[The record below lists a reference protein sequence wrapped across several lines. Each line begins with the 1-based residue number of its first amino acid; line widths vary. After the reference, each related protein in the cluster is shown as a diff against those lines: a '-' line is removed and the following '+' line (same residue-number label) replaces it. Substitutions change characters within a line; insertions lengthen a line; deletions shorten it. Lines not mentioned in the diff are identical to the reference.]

1 MRSRRHRSGS
11 RARRYQR
18 GRRLESACA
27 KTLASARG
35 LCFYAPDVRRSH
47 DGGLVSGLDPS
58 LLRSRRP
65 ALPARP
71 LRLPTRGP
79 LFQKPYQA
87 ATVVKDRQ
95 WQSLTGRKTY
105 SRPTY
110 AGRSSARPP
119 AGVGAPTT
127 WRRSS
132 FPCTSLGALGPR
144 IGSANG
150 DGVHPRLRGRD
161 REDGHRDRIPGH
173 ASVGARRQ
181 EWQQQ
186 VGSST
191 LRRPWRATMRSSHRS
206 GGEARSR

>member
-1 MRSRRHRSGS
+1 MSPDVSVRSRRHRSGS

-65 ALPARP
+65 APPARP
-71 LRLPTRGP
+71 LRLPARGP

-95 WQSLTGRKTY
+95 WQFLTGRETY

-150 DGVHPRLRGRD
+150 GGVHPRCSGGPYGSRFRRSSSPRMATAGRL
-161 REDGHRDRIPGH
+161 GH
-173 ASVGARRQ
+173 AAAVARDDAIQ
-181 EWQQQ
+181 PPI
-186 VGSST
+186 
-191 LRRPWRATMRSSHRS
+191 RR
-206 GGEARSR
+206 